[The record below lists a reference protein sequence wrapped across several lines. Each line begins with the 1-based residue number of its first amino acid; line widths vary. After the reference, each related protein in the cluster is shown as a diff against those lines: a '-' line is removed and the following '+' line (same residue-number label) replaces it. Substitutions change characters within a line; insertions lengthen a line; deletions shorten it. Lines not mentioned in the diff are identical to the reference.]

1 MKRPFAMILPFSSF
15 TNDPRRASALS
26 IDRICS
32 FANLGLPLVSAAMA
46 QNSRQQ
52 QILDLVRQR
61 GFMSIETLADHF
73 SVTPQTIR
81 RDINQLSDRE
91 LLQRYHGGA
100 GLPSSVEN
108 TAYQTRQV
116 QCLEEKRRIAQLTAR
131 HIPNDASLFINIGTT
146 TEEVARALLNHRGL
160 RIITNNLHVASIMSQ
175 NSGFEV
181 IVAGGVVRSRDRGI
195 VGEPTI
201 DFLGQ
206 FKADFG
212 IIGISGIDADGSL
225 LDFDHREV
233 RASKCIIANSSQV
246 FLVSDH
252 SKFGRNPMVRLGN
265 LSDLDAFFTD
275 RQPPPAIGDLLE
287 KSDVRLHVADEATM
301 ATAGPE
307 NAAAAGRR

>member
-1 MKRPFAMILPFSSF
+1 
-15 TNDPRRASALS
+15 
-26 IDRICS
+26 
-32 FANLGLPLVSAAMA
+32 MA

-61 GFMSIETLADHF
+61 GFMSIEALAEHF

-108 TAYQTRQV
+108 IAYQTRQV
-116 QCLEEKRRIAQLTAR
+116 QCLEEKRRIAQLVAR
-131 HIPNDASLFINIGTT
+131 HIPDDASLFINIGTT
-146 TEEVARALLNHRGL
+146 TEEVARALLRHRGL

-175 NSGFEV
+175 NAGFEV
-181 IVAGGVVRSRDRGI
+181 IVAGGVVRGRDRGI
-195 VGEPTI
+195 VGETTI

-265 LSDLDAFFTD
+265 LRDLDAFFTD
-275 RQPPPAIGDLLE
+275 RMPPPPVCELLE
-287 KSDVRLHVADEATM
+287 KSDVRLHVADAATM
-301 ATAGPE
+301 AADAQEAPSPVP
-307 NAAAAGRR
+307 ALGRR

>member
-1 MKRPFAMILPFSSF
+1 
-15 TNDPRRASALS
+15 
-26 IDRICS
+26 
-32 FANLGLPLVSAAMA
+32 MA

-61 GFMSIETLADHF
+61 GFMSIEALADHF

-108 TAYQTRQV
+108 IAYQTRQV
-116 QCLEEKRRIAQLTAR
+116 QCLEEKRRIAQLVAR
-131 HIPNDASLFINIGTT
+131 HIPDDASLFINIGTT
-146 TEEVARALLNHRGL
+146 TEEVARALLRHRGL

-175 NSGFEV
+175 NDGFEV
-181 IVAGGVVRSRDRGI
+181 IVAGGVVRGRDRGI
-195 VGEPTI
+195 VGETTI

-212 IIGISGIDADGSL
+212 IIGISGIDVDGSL

-265 LSDLDAFFTD
+265 LRELDAFFTD
-275 RQPPPAIGDLLE
+275 RTPPAAICELLE
-287 KSDVRLHVADEATM
+287 ESDVRLHVADAAAM
-301 ATAGPE
+301 AAGPDTPQP
-307 NAAAAGRR
+307 ASAIGRR

>member
-1 MKRPFAMILPFSSF
+1 
-15 TNDPRRASALS
+15 
-26 IDRICS
+26 
-32 FANLGLPLVSAAMA
+32 MA

-61 GFMSIETLADHF
+61 GFMSIEALADHF

-81 RDINQLSDRE
+81 RDINQLTDRE

-108 TAYQTRQV
+108 IAYQTRQV
-116 QCLEEKRRIAQLTAR
+116 QFLEEKRRIAQLTAR
-131 HIPNDASLFINIGTT
+131 HIPDDASIFINIGTT
-146 TEEVARALLNHRGL
+146 TEEVARALLRHRGL

-175 NSGFEV
+175 NDGFEV
-181 IVAGGVVRSRDRGI
+181 IVAGGVVRGRDRGI
-195 VGEPTI
+195 VGETTI

-212 IIGISGIDADGSL
+212 IIGISGIDVDGSL

-265 LSDLDAFFTD
+265 LRDLDAFFTD
-275 RQPPPAIGDLLE
+275 CTPAAAICELLE
-287 KSDVRLHVADEATM
+287 ESDVRLHVADTATM
-301 ATAGPE
+301 AEETPQPAP
-307 NAAAAGRR
+307 AIGRR

>member
-1 MKRPFAMILPFSSF
+1 
-15 TNDPRRASALS
+15 
-26 IDRICS
+26 
-32 FANLGLPLVSAAMA
+32 MA

-81 RDINQLSDRE
+81 RDINQLTDRE

-108 TAYQTRQV
+108 IAYQTRQV
-116 QCLEEKRRIAQLTAR
+116 QFLEEKRRIAQLVAR

-175 NSGFEV
+175 NADFEV
-181 IVAGGVVRSRDRGI
+181 IVAGGVVRGRDRGI
-195 VGEPTI
+195 VGETTI

-233 RASKCIIANSSQV
+233 RASKCIIANSSQI

-265 LSDLDAFFTD
+265 LRDLDAFFTD
-275 RQPPPAIGDLLE
+275 RTPPAAICELLE
-287 KSDVRLHVADEATM
+287 ESDVRLHVADAATM
-301 ATAGPE
+301 VAEGQEAPLP
-307 NAAAAGRR
+307 APAAGRR